1 MEKNMVEV
9 PENYSMNPE
18 QMAQMQHNPLS
29 QFMRQ
34 ASIYIK
40 LPSGGLYYPQGTIQ
54 LPENKEIAVLPMSTR
69 DEITI
74 NTPDAL
80 MNGQGVVDMIHS
92 CCPSIKNAWAI
103 PVTDLDTILI
113 GIRIASYGEKM
124 EYTSTCPKCENA
136 DNYEIDLRQFMD
148 MPVDMSLYAQPFEYK
163 GMKVFVQPIDYD
175 TLNKQNLETFEQ
187 QRLITMVNDADLNA
201 EEKQRRFTD
210 IFRTMTSYTL
220 ANIVGSIEKIVTP
233 EGVVVNNESHIN
245 DFVRNTERQFYE
257 ALKNYMDEIAKAIPE
272 KTVTTNCAECNEQY
286 STPFT
291 FDQSNFFVFAS

>member
-1 MEKNMVEV
+1 
-9 PENYSMNPE
+9 
-18 QMAQMQHNPLS
+18 
-29 QFMRQ
+29 
-34 ASIYIK
+34 
-40 LPSGGLYYPQGTIQ
+40 
-54 LPENKEIAVLPMSTR
+54 
-69 DEITI
+69 
-74 NTPDAL
+74 
-80 MNGQGVVDMIHS
+80 
-92 CCPSIKNAWAI
+92 
-103 PVTDLDTILI
+103 
-113 GIRIASYGEKM
+113 
-124 EYTSTCPKCENA
+124 
-136 DNYEIDLRQFMD
+136 MD
-148 MPVDMSLYAQPFEYK
+148 MPVNMAIYAQPFEYK
-163 GMKVFVQPIDYD
+163 GMKVFVQPIDYN